1 MNPYIKL
8 LSDETGKVHTIELN
22 YKYFSFNYLLNH
34 LKKMPEFELVKKD
47 KWVLTDD
54 YWVTFIYKEYE
65 FNVSIDLSTSKK
77 LLSIANTQ
85 AITSFSEY
93 LAVPLRW
100 GEVVP
105 LYFLDM
111 VVDYVFISHPLKRN
125 TQPTAMIPELK
136 LLWEYQ
142 HFQ

>member
-65 FNVSIDLSTSKK
+65 FNIESPFVDFLITRSKDCPDQIFNE
-77 LLSIANTQ
+77 LINH
-85 AITSFSEY
+85 
-93 LAVPLRW
+93 
-100 GEVVP
+100 
-105 LYFLDM
+105 LDNYKPDII
-111 VVDYVFISHPLKRN
+111 VRLIHKIKDKFKRN
-125 TQPTAMIPELK
+125 
-136 LLWEYQ
+136 
-142 HFQ
+142 